1 MRQLQEMFDT
11 LLPTNEQEERM
22 LCEILVARNGKP
34 KRRSRNN
41 PVRVAVLI
49 AAALAMCVVTASAAE
64 ILGVSQMIRDYF
76 QKKEEVSVMDKLNVA
91 AKGLNTTTTDGWKI
105 TITDLLGDGN
115 RWLLGVTVEAP
126 DNTVLDRDDYMLD
139 LSTEGTPDTMPES
152 ERQSLEEDAEIL
164 GRDVESI
171 IYPGY
176 LPHSQWRAHQV
187 QDDNP
192 KDNKV
197 SFVLDDELAYYQDGI
212 VIDLTFGDLTYR
224 ETVES
229 DPVNPGQEP
238 HVKREERV
246 VKQFNSTIRGVATH
260 FSFNG
265 YHLTPNTTIKAFSGN
280 TTVSKLTVTPLS
292 ISFEVSGDAANKLFI
307 YSYEPDP
314 KKAKA
319 QTMKIRPTRQERF
332 ARWKEF
338 QLQFIDEA
346 DAATKELFKH
356 PEKWDDD
363 TWWAWTNEWVLDTPL
378 ILHFKDGT
386 SQEID
391 LYNPEGR
398 HAHTDKDVNKK
409 VLYATY
415 NFETPL
421 DLDTVDYITICDA
434 RISLPVEAV
443 K

>member
-76 QKKEEVSVMDKLNVA
+76 QKKEEISVMDKLNVA
-91 AKGLNTTTTDGWKI
+91 AKGLSTTTADGWKI

-164 GRDVESI
+164 GRDAESI

-192 KDNKV
+192 KDNKI
-197 SFVLDDELAYYQDGI
+197 SLVLDDKLAYYQDGI
-212 VIDLTFGDLTYR
+212 VIDLTFGDLTY
-224 ETVES
+224 
-229 DPVNPGQEP
+229 
-238 HVKREERV
+238 EERV

-280 TTVSKLTVTPLS
+280 TTVSQLTVTPLS
-292 ISFEVSGDAANKLFI
+292 ISFEISGDAANKLFI
-307 YSYEPDP
+307 YSDEPDP

-332 ARWKEF
+332 VRWQEF
-338 QLQFIDEA
+338 QITDEA
-346 DAATKELFKH
+346 DAATKELAKH

-434 RISLPVEAV
+434 RISLPAEAV